1 MELIRNLQLF
11 WIKADDLELKRLAR
25 NSLAIEQFLERFCAG
40 KLELTSENLNDVTAA
55 VGSLQDLLLGLEA
68 MREEP
73 LITDLASLQKLERD
87 TLKGFWSETSKRTI
101 EVALMAN
108 DVAYRTVAAHPLPNR
123 LEVVPTQSHSRLT
136 SETLLNELKP
146 FAERSSISGVDLSS
160 SAATGPWPAAMRHV
174 LSVREFQVAPELI
187 RISDNSTIDT
197 PSDSGVQTGLKTI
210 DVPEPVQ
217 EAIELR
223 RVLIV
228 EDSLFYRNLIGM
240 ALRSVGYDSDS
251 IKSDANAFASIQNGR
266 LPDYCAILV
275 GEPVTTEVADEIM
288 SYRAA
293 NAIPVIRLMTS
304 GNDESF
310 PYTVD
315 ESVPKSNPRQ
325 LIVLLNR
332 LLNPASE
339 VIHAIPETGFDSATH
354 SGNVELQVG

>member
-1 MELIRNLQLF
+1 
-11 WIKADDLELKRLAR
+11 
-25 NSLAIEQFLERFCAG
+25 
-40 KLELTSENLNDVTAA
+40 
-55 VGSLQDLLLGLEA
+55 
-68 MREEP
+68 
-73 LITDLASLQKLERD
+73 
-87 TLKGFWSETSKRTI
+87 
-101 EVALMAN
+101 
-108 DVAYRTVAAHPLPNR
+108 
-123 LEVVPTQSHSRLT
+123 
-136 SETLLNELKP
+136 
-146 FAERSSISGVDLSS
+146 
-160 SAATGPWPAAMRHV
+160 
-174 LSVREFQVAPELI
+174 
-187 RISDNSTIDT
+187 
-197 PSDSGVQTGLKTI
+197 
-210 DVPEPVQ
+210 
-217 EAIELR
+217 
-223 RVLIV
+223 
-228 EDSLFYRNLIGM
+228 M